1 MIVLYNAINSLLYIL
16 TVLCVF
22 CLILEYELNLSKKQL
37 ALSLVIFTIIAS
49 CLALVVDRE
58 FLMLVDVLLTLLF
71 LILYSKSKKLSTF
84 GAFAII
90 NLCIFQLELNLDII
104 IYIVAYLIAKESI
117 NFWIIDTMI
126 SLFLFFSVGI
136 VTLRLWKGLNTKQKI
151 KTHHRKWFAI
161 IEIIIF
167 IINFILL
174 SSEYK
179 FALINKDPNETF
191 FNAVIFSFIF
201 FFFVLIGFI
210 VYYLLITHERQKE
223 LLALNERYLK
233 QVNLYCDSLKSKN
246 DDLRKM
252 KHDIRQHL
260 YSINLLLKNGK
271 IQEAQSY
278 TNKFLEET
286 AKVITISR
294 SGSLIID
301 SIIEQYSSTATEHEI
316 SIILS
321 GQLPQNIMISDYDL
335 CIIFYNLLVNAIKE
349 CMQIEGKKKIF
360 IGIGTYGRYINISVC
375 NPLSISKKNFSISS
389 KIDKENH
396 GYGLKN
402 VEQCVKENNGDL
414 KIILTDSHCKIDI
427 VLEGIKKSI

>member
-1 MIVLYNAINSLLYIL
+1 M
-16 TVLCVF
+16 
-22 CLILEYELNLSKKQL
+22 
-37 ALSLVIFTIIAS
+37 
-49 CLALVVDRE
+49 
-58 FLMLVDVLLTLLF
+58 
-71 LILYSKSKKLSTF
+71 
-84 GAFAII
+84 
-90 NLCIFQLELNLDII
+90 
-104 IYIVAYLIAKESI
+104 
-117 NFWIIDTMI
+117 
-126 SLFLFFSVGI
+126 
-136 VTLRLWKGLNTKQKI
+136 
-151 KTHHRKWFAI
+151 
-161 IEIIIF
+161 
-167 IINFILL
+167 
-174 SSEYK
+174 
-179 FALINKDPNETF
+179 
-191 FNAVIFSFIF
+191 
-201 FFFVLIGFI
+201 
-210 VYYLLITHERQKE
+210 
-223 LLALNERYLK
+223 LALNERYLK

-335 CIIFYNLLVNAIKE
+335 CIIFYNLLVNAIEE

-414 KIILTDSHCKIDI
+414 KIILTDSH
-427 VLEGIKKSI
+427 L